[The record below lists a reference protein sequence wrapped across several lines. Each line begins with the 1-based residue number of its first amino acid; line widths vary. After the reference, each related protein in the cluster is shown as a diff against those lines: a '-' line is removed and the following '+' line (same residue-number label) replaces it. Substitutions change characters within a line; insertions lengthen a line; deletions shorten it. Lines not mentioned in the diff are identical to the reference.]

1 MEFVL
6 YSVTGT
12 PDGGESYDIA
22 LGEPLCRIGT
32 LRIREVSEKVDSD
45 TPLPQRAAPHPAPGP
60 TILSTCGSRGAFQR
74 SLKVCLNC
82 NTSRGRSGPRSPP
95 RTAVVSDSSGLI
107 QMRRRCHGDF
117 GDWQVQP

>member
-32 LRIREVSEKVDSD
+32 LRIREISEKVDSN
-45 TPLPQRAAPHPAPGP
+45 TPFALEG
-60 TILSTCGSRGAFQR
+60 
-74 SLKVCLNC
+74 
-82 NTSRGRSGPRSPP
+82 
-95 RTAVVSDSSGLI
+95 RTATRPWIHSSFDVRKSRCVSAVSKGMSGL
-107 QMRRRCHGDF
+107 
-117 GDWQVQP
+117 